1 MSAAIQRGS
10 ERRPVAL
17 ALADQPSF
25 DTDNTPVPDS
35 RTSLV
40 RALPMA
46 EQRRPQRRRLGPGKR
61 IPYGF
66 AIGPA
71 LLLVAWTVASLTGAL
86 DPRVLSEPWTVI
98 STGIDLIASDRLQ
111 DHLLTSTR
119 RASLG
124 LLFGVSA
131 GTVLALICGLSR
143 VGEAMIDGP
152 IQMKRAVPTL
162 GLLPLLILWLG
173 IGETMKVVTIALT
186 TLIPVYMHTHAGLRC
201 IDARYVELAETVNV
215 SRWRFVRSVA
225 LPGALPGFLMGLR
238 FATTGAWLALVVVEQ
253 INAESGIGYM
263 MSLAR
268 SYGQTEI
275 ILVGLLVYGFFGL
288 TSDTAVRLLERRLL
302 VWRRVLAG

>member
-1 MSAAIQRGS
+1 MSAATQRGP
-10 ERRPVAL
+10 EPRPVAL
-17 ALADQPSF
+17 ALADAPALDQERRS
-25 DTDNTPVPDS
+25 
-35 RTSLV
+35 SLV
-40 RALPMA
+40 RAIPRVRV
-46 EQRRPQRRRLGPGKR
+46 ERRPQRRRLGPGKR

-66 AIGPA
+66 ALGPL
-71 LLLVAWTVASLTGAL
+71 LLLVAWALASWTGIL
-86 DPRVLSEPWTVI
+86 DPRVLSEPWTVV
-98 STGIDLIASDRLQ
+98 STAFDLITSHRLQ
-111 DHLLTSTR
+111 DHLVTSTR
-119 RASLG
+119 RALFG
-124 LLFGVSA
+124 LTIGVSA
-131 GTVLALICGLSR
+131 GTVLALICGLTR
-143 VGEAMIDGP
+143 IGEALFDGP

-173 IGETMKVVTIALT
+173 IGEAMKTVTIALT
-186 TLIPVYMHTHAGLRC
+186 TLIPVYMHTHAGLRA

-215 SRWRFVRSVA
+215 SRWRFLRLVA

-238 FATTGAWLALVVVEQ
+238 LATTSAWLALVVVEQ

-275 ILVGLLVYGFFGL
+275 ILVGLLVYGIFGL